1 MTRPTRATEK
11 PVSTGMLGAVTE
23 AAFQRQVIDLA
34 KLCGW
39 RVAHFR
45 PAMNRRGVW
54 ATQMQG
60 DPGFPDLV
68 LAREGRVIFAE
79 LKSERGKMTPDQQ
92 AWRWALGAGRV
103 GCTAYVWRPAD
114 WPRIEEVLR

>member
-1 MTRPTRATEK
+1 MTRIQQP
-11 PVSTGMLGAVTE
+11 PPITE
-23 AAFQRQVIDLA
+23 AMFQVQVIEYA
-34 KLCGW
+34 KLRGW

-68 LAREGRVIFAE
+68 LAREGQVVFAE
-79 LKSERGKMTPDQQ
+79 LKSKRGKVTPDQQ
-92 AWRWALGAGRV
+92 AWRWALGAGRP
-103 GCTAYVWRPAD
+103 GCSAHIWRPND
-114 WPRIEEVLR
+114 CSQIERVLR